1 MFKVEENLILTKN
14 AVLQDSFVVEDCGK
28 YYEELSGFYV
38 CLPKNRMDAIKQYMG
53 TLNNSSFLLKIFDNN
68 AVSGLSMLL
77 QLEYKTSYTQEFVNY
92 YGSVQGILESFAEA
106 ESDAVTNAEET
117 DESDTSAS
125 QEEQFVGPAPS
136 DEQPTDTFFEPTDL
150 FVDETTNTSQEADA
164 HSDES
169 SSNVEDIEESTHT
182 TDTSDLGSTDTFEAS
197 EELMLII
204 RGIAMKLGVIEYDDS
219 NILARSDI
227 KQAQKY
233 VGNLSA
239 ETVREALIGAI
250 GYAESRED
258 LTAITRTLIINETW
272 YSSFDVGELSKQQ
285 RDILNTGYNLV
296 RNNDCVY
303 DNEDV
308 DLIAKEFTN
317 SSNPTKMDSVTFVY
331 RVLKD
336 AGYPITERVSAAE
349 LIQGRD
355 DYFDTV
361 NAEQIEA
368 GDIIFQYNEDGTSS
382 FAILI
387 SSIGNTYF
395 VLDCTNQADLTG
407 KSSGAGVRQ
416 YNKATFSVAED
427 NNDSKAGTYFLRIKN
442 RDSVNTTEC
451 NYK

>member
-38 CLPKNRMDAIKQYMG
+38 CLPKNRIDAIKQYMG
-53 TLNNSSFLLKIFDNN
+53 TVSNSSFLLKIFDNN

-106 ESDAVTNAEET
+106 ESDAGTNTEEIEET
-117 DESDTSAS
+117 DESGTSAS

-150 FVDETTNTSQEADA
+150 FVDETTNTRQEADA

-169 SSNVEDIEESTHT
+169 SSNAEDIEESTHT

-258 LTAITRTLIINETW
+258 LTAITRTL
-272 YSSFDVGELSKQQ
+272 ELFTEYL
-285 RDILNTGYNLV
+285 RENGLN
-296 RNNDCVY
+296 R
-303 DNEDV
+303 
-308 DLIAKEFTN
+308 
-317 SSNPTKMDSVTFVY
+317 
-331 RVLKD
+331 
-336 AGYPITERVSAAE
+336 
-349 LIQGRD
+349 
-355 DYFDTV
+355 
-361 NAEQIEA
+361 
-368 GDIIFQYNEDGTSS
+368 
-382 FAILI
+382 
-387 SSIGNTYF
+387 
-395 VLDCTNQADLTG
+395 
-407 KSSGAGVRQ
+407 
-416 YNKATFSVAED
+416 
-427 NNDSKAGTYFLRIKN
+427 
-442 RDSVNTTEC
+442 
-451 NYK
+451 

>member
-92 YGSVQGILESFAEA
+92 YGSVQGVLESFAEA
-106 ESDAVTNAEET
+106 ESDVETNIEEI
-117 DESDTSAS
+117 DESGTSAS
-125 QEEQFVGPAPS
+125 QEEQFIGPAPS

-150 FVDETTNTSQEADA
+150 FVDETTNTSQEVDA
-164 HSDES
+164 YSDES
-169 SSNVEDIEESTHT
+169 SNNAGNIEESTHT
-182 TDTSDLGSTDTFEAS
+182 TGTSDLGSTDTFEVS

-258 LTAITRTLIINETW
+258 LTAITRTL
-272 YSSFDVGELSKQQ
+272 ELFTEYL
-285 RDILNTGYNLV
+285 RENGLN
-296 RNNDCVY
+296 R
-303 DNEDV
+303 
-308 DLIAKEFTN
+308 
-317 SSNPTKMDSVTFVY
+317 
-331 RVLKD
+331 
-336 AGYPITERVSAAE
+336 
-349 LIQGRD
+349 
-355 DYFDTV
+355 
-361 NAEQIEA
+361 
-368 GDIIFQYNEDGTSS
+368 
-382 FAILI
+382 
-387 SSIGNTYF
+387 
-395 VLDCTNQADLTG
+395 
-407 KSSGAGVRQ
+407 
-416 YNKATFSVAED
+416 
-427 NNDSKAGTYFLRIKN
+427 
-442 RDSVNTTEC
+442 
-451 NYK
+451 

>member
-169 SSNVEDIEESTHT
+169 SSNAEDIEESTHT

-233 VGNLSA
+233 VGNL
-239 ETVREALIGAI
+239 LQ
-250 GYAESRED
+250 
-258 LTAITRTLIINETW
+258 
-272 YSSFDVGELSKQQ
+272 KQ
-285 RDILNTGYNLV
+285 
-296 RNNDCVY
+296 
-303 DNEDV
+303 
-308 DLIAKEFTN
+308 
-317 SSNPTKMDSVTFVY
+317 
-331 RVLKD
+331 
-336 AGYPITERVSAAE
+336 
-349 LIQGRD
+349 
-355 DYFDTV
+355 
-361 NAEQIEA
+361 
-368 GDIIFQYNEDGTSS
+368 
-382 FAILI
+382 
-387 SSIGNTYF
+387 
-395 VLDCTNQADLTG
+395 
-407 KSSGAGVRQ
+407 
-416 YNKATFSVAED
+416 
-427 NNDSKAGTYFLRIKN
+427 
-442 RDSVNTTEC
+442 
-451 NYK
+451 